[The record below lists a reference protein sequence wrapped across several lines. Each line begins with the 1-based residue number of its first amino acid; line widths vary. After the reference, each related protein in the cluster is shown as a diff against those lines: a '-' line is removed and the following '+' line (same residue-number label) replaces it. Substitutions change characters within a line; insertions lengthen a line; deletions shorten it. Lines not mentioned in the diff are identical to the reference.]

1 MIKCKNIGKINLL
14 LEIVYTPKNDEFLSI
29 LLWVTDHY
37 QQRIIIIKKIPKK
50 YIKIII
56 IMRCWLKLN

>member
-14 LEIVYTPKNDEFLSI
+14 WEIIYTPKNDEFLSI
-29 LLWVTDHY
+29 LLWATIAKYHS
-37 QQRIIIIKKIPKK
+37 IILIKKIPKK